1 VNVIFTGP
9 DQHVK
14 KQIVLELQIVM
25 VLMLPV
31 VFHQRGVIQDVS
43 TASIPTQV
51 ILVNTNVFMELQYER
66 LMVSGNVPVISVIVV

>member
-1 VNVIFTGP
+1 MIFTGP

-31 VFHQRGVIQDVS
+31 VFHQREVIQDVS
-43 TASIPTQV
+43 TASIPTQG
-51 ILVNTNVFMELQYER
+51 ILVNTNVFMELQYEH
-66 LMVSGNVPVISVIVV
+66 LMVSGHVPVISVTVV

>member
-1 VNVIFTGP
+1 MIFTGP

-31 VFHQRGVIQDVS
+31 VFHQREVIQDVS
-43 TASIPTQV
+43 TASIPTQG
-51 ILVNTNVFMELQYER
+51 ILVNTNVFMELQYEH
-66 LMVSGNVPVISVIVV
+66 LMVSGRVPVISVTVV